1 VLNDNDFKKI
11 IRRGLEE
18 WVKWYSACLASV
30 KPSVQTL
37 VLFPPAKKKKNPPKS
52 KQKPNKQIQEQ
63 IKQGRVLLEP
73 LLWYNSLSLLFCAL
87 CCFEDQHTQGR
98 L

>member
-37 VLFPPAKKKKNPPKS
+37 VLFPPAKKKKPTKIQTKTKQTNPGA
-52 KQKPNKQIQEQ
+52 NKTR
-63 IKQGRVLLEP
+63 KGTPGASP
-73 LLWYNSLSLLFCAL
+73 LV
-87 CCFEDQHTQGR
+87 
-98 L
+98 